1 LVNGFDIG
9 LHVSWILEDRHSYI
23 LDALMLIFLE
33 GRKVMR
39 NDYMAPQYYGMRFRE
54 SAPLNLGD
62 ISAMVCV
69 NLNYGLHHLR
79 DF

>member
-1 LVNGFDIG
+1 
-9 LHVSWILEDRHSYI
+9 
-23 LDALMLIFLE
+23 MLIFLE